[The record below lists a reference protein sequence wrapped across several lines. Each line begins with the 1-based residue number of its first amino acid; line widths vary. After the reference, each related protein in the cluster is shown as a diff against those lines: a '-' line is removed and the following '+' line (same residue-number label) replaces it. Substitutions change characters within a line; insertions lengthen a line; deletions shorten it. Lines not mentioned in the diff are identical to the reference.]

1 MVAAAMIGTAVVG
14 AGASIYSGN
23 RAASAAR
30 EGAEQSN
37 DTQLAM
43 YAQNRADM
51 APYRQVGT
59 SALNQLAGMY
69 GLQQAP
75 AAPAGPTGA
84 AYSAAAPMSM
94 QEFSTTDL
102 YTPQTATANRNPKF
116 AWRGDTLSGPTL
128 EDQYEQYTAGFQG
141 QPSGTQALTNAT
153 TPTTGATPA
162 TGKADFS
169 QFYES
174 PDYQFAFDQGMR
186 GTEQSL
192 ARRGL
197 TGSGAEMKALSR
209 FNQGLASQQ
218 FNNYKNSLASLAGI
232 GQTSTTQGANMGTQ
246 VASNVGAGQRA
257 AGDARASSY
266 LNTGAA
272 ISGAADNYGQMRL
285 LQAGGYI

>member
-1 MVAAAMIGTAVVG
+1 MVAAAMIGTAVVS
-14 AGASIYSGN
+14 AGASAYSGN

-37 DTQLAM
+37 DTQMAM
-43 YAQNRADM
+43 YQQNRADM

-59 SALNQLAGMY
+59 SALNQIAGMY
-69 GLQQAP
+69 GLQQGV
-75 AAPAGPTGA
+75 PAGPTGDV
-84 AYSAAAPMSM
+84 YSGAAPMSM

-116 AWRGDTLSGPTL
+116 TWRGDNLSGPTL
-128 EDQYEQYTAGFQG
+128 EDQYAQYTAGFEN
-141 QPSGTQALTNAT
+141 QPSGTQAMTNAAA
-153 TPTTGATPA
+153 PT

-174 PDYQFAFDQGMR
+174 PDYQFAFDQGTR

-197 TGSGAEMKALSR
+197 TGSGTEMKALSR

-218 FNNYKNSLASLAGI
+218 FNNYKNSLSALAGI
-232 GQTSTTQGANMGTQ
+232 GQTATTQGANMGTQ
-246 VASNVGAGQRA
+246 VAADVGAGQRA

-272 ISGAADNYGQMRL
+272 ISGAADNYGQFRL
-285 LQAGGYI
+285 LQAGGYIK